1 MPYPQRLQNF
11 AVFADGKGYVGLAPE
26 LNLPKVTSKTEEY
39 RAGGMD
45 TPVEVIT
52 GTEKLECSFTLAEYN
67 AAVMALWGITT
78 SAETQFSF
86 RGAVQRQGED
96 AQAIVATIGGRIKE
110 LDPGTWKAGDQATL
124 KSSIAVTYYKLNIN
138 GVDVIE
144 IDVVNMKRII
154 KGVDQLASQRAALG
168 I

>member
-67 AAVMALWGITT
+67 AAVMALWASPPARRRS
-78 SAETQFSF
+78 SASAGPC
-86 RGAVQRQGED
+86 RGRARTRKRSLPRSAADQRAGSGHVESGRSGHAQVVDRCDLLQAQRQRHGCD
-96 AQAIVATIGGRIKE
+96 R
-110 LDPGTWKAGDQATL
+110 DRRP
-124 KSSIAVTYYKLNIN
+124 
-138 GVDVIE
+138 
-144 IDVVNMKRII
+144 
-154 KGVDQLASQRAALG
+154 
-168 I
+168 

>member
-11 AVFADGKGYVGLAPE
+11 AVFADGRGYMGLATE
-26 LNLPKVTSKTEEY
+26 LNLPKVTSKTEEF

-45 TPVEVIT
+45 TPLEVIT
-52 GTEKLECSFTLAEYN
+52 GTEKLEASFTLAEYN
-67 AAVMALWGITT
+67 ADVMALWGVTT
-78 SAETQFSF
+78 SAETQFTF
-86 RGAVQRQGED
+86 RGAMQRQGED
-96 AQAIVATIGGRIKE
+96 AVAVVATIGGRVKE

-124 KSSIAVTYYKLNIN
+124 KTSLAVTYYRLTID

-144 IDVVNMKRII
+144 IDSINMKRSIG
-154 KGVDQLASQRAALG
+154 GVDQLASQRTALG